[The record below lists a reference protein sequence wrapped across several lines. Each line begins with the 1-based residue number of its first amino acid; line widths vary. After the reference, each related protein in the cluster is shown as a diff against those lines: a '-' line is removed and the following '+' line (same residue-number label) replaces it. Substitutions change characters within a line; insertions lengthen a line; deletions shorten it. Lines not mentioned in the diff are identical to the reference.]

1 MFVLNSGYLSILC
14 NYDTVTM
21 TLYVIRM
28 ALRKRLNV
36 VIVYISN
43 VQISNI
49 YVIYDFANC

>member
-1 MFVLNSGYLSILC
+1 MF
-14 NYDTVTM
+14 VTM